1 MVPCPIKGHRESIWD
16 AVVRLKCWECGLLG
30 LPRVPLLISR
40 KVFHLPF
47 CDCTSESLFQINL
60 NVYVT
65 KIVCPIKL
73 ELERS
78 SMQRTNMQT
87 LDTFFVCVCQ
97 KRCRRLTVRTL
108 AGQIEEGNGLLAKME
123 TCLKG
128 LQSFAAF
135 PTASPINQRARSH
148 QLQPSRVDMCRLSC
162 DGLACIMAQ
171 LLV

>member
-1 MVPCPIKGHRESIWD
+1 MLGMWVIGPSTCSFAYKQKSIPFAFLRLYLRVFVSNKPES
-16 AVVRLKCWECGLLG
+16 VRHK
-30 LPRVPLLISR
+30 
-40 KVFHLPF
+40 
-47 CDCTSESLFQINL
+47 DSLSNWTGTGTVINAK
-60 NVYVT
+60 N
-65 KIVCPIKL
+65 KHAN
-73 ELERS
+73 S
-78 SMQRTNMQT
+78 
-87 LDTFFVCVCQ
+87 DTFFVCVCQ

-108 AGQIEEGNGLLAKME
+108 AGQIEEGNGLLTKME

-162 DGLACIMAQ
+162 DELACIMAQ